1 MDNVGKY
8 IIYLYEF
15 LKQVEMLTFILSA
28 PLVRYSSLFRN
39 ECNYIFWQCTYNVY
53 CFYSAI
59 NRQCNGNFMSAMD
72 GVGDGKK
79 WS

>member
-1 MDNVGKY
+1 MSIQYMDNVGKY

-39 ECNYIFWQCTYNVY
+39 ECNYIF
-53 CFYSAI
+53 
-59 NRQCNGNFMSAMD
+59 
-72 GVGDGKK
+72 
-79 WS
+79 